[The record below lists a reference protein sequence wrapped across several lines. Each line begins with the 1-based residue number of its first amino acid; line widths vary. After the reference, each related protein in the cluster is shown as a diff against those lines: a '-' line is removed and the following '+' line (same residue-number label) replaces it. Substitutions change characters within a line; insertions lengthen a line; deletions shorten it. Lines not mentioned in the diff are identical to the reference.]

1 MDAPVFPTD
10 IPTPDVAN
18 LRQSELNDLIDKL
31 REALK
36 LRETDTG
43 VPENYFTFTWGLTT
57 LLMGLWEKSSQKL
70 KELCGDGSD
79 SNGEPISQPVST
91 KQPNELLS
99 LATVAAS
106 TSAAQAMLRLQE
118 LNTVKEELNQVK
130 EELIIKEDLLREP
143 QEILANLIS
152 YIDSQNLERGS
163 TYDIQS
169 EMAILHMKK
178 VHYVLED
185 QSLYDWLDGS
195 TKWEKTPSDD
205 PYLKHFA
212 TSMGSYKICKD
223 INGLLSRVFIS
234 DEEQD
239 ALDEAAEAYNELHPP
254 PSPSP

>member
-143 QEILANLIS
+143 QEILATLIS

-185 QSLYDWLDGS
+185 QSLYD
-195 TKWEKTPSDD
+195 TVNIPSIQVSLQNFTTR
-205 PYLKHFA
+205 PIARSVTVLRSKAVEFPNRP
-212 TSMGSYKICKD
+212 ICH
-223 INGLLSRVFIS
+223 GPLSGACGFFSGRRSPLFPPKRVI
-234 DEEQD
+234 
-239 ALDEAAEAYNELHPP
+239 
-254 PSPSP
+254 

>member
-143 QEILANLIS
+143 QEILATLIS

-185 QSLYDWLDGS
+185 QYCMIQLIYL
-195 TKWEKTPSDD
+195 PSKSSKFHHS
-205 PYLKHFA
+205 PNRP
-212 TSMGSYKICKD
+212 ICHCPS
-223 INGLLSRVFIS
+223 IQGCRISQSPNLSRSFKWGMWIF
-234 DEEQD
+234 
-239 ALDEAAEAYNELHPP
+239 LWTTF
-254 PSPSP
+254 SPFSP